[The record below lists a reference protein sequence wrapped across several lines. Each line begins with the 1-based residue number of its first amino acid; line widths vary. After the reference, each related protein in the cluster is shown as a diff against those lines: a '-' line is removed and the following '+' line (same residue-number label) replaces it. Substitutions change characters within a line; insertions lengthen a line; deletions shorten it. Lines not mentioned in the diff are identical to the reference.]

1 MSTIS
6 LPKRARFDPGV
17 ISTKGG
23 ASGSWLWILPH
34 HQGQAKLINAKI

>member
-6 LPKRARFDPGV
+6 RPNRVLFDLGV

-23 ASGSWLWILPH
+23 ASGSWLWNRPTIRSKT
-34 HQGQAKLINAKI
+34 KLMNAKF